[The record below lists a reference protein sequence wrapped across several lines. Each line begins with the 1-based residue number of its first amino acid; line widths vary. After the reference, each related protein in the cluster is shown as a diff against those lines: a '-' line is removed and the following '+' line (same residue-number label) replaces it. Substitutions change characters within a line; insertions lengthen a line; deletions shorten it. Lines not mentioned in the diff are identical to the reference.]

1 MWNVGVEKREEEGG
15 RGRKRE
21 VLKLEIREKELSE
34 RRKGKDGERGDGMI
48 LTESASLAMRGN
60 SSTRRGNFL
69 VNLM

>member
-1 MWNVGVEKREEEGG
+1 M
-15 RGRKRE
+15 
-21 VLKLEIREKELSE
+21 LKLEIREKELSE